1 MLIYKR
7 RKREKEK
14 KTTVLKGTRNEKNSE
29 RWEGKIGILKFEN
42 NYSQWNWIRF
52 AA

>member
-14 KTTVLKGTRNEKNSE
+14 KTRVLKGTRNEKNCG
-29 RWEGKIGILKFEN
+29 RWEGKIGNLKFEN
-42 NYSQWNWIRF
+42 KHS
-52 AA
+52 